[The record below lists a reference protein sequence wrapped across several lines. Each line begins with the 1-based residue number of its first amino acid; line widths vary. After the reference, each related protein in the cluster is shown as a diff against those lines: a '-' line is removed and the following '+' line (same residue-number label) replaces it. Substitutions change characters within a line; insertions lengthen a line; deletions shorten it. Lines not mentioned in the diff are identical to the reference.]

1 MANILNKIGDMIF
14 GPEDYDDE
22 EMTEEEETEEKEEKR
37 GMDFFRRDEVKSE
50 VKKDD
55 FSPRSYKKED
65 DFSRTYGKKG
75 KVVNITSTTQFEVV
89 VLQPESFEEAKDIA
103 DNLKSKKPVIV
114 NLEKIEKEQA
124 RRMVDFVSGASYALG
139 GDIQK
144 ISNMIFLVTPYTV
157 GILGD
162 FKDELKNKGIFP
174 WSY

>member
-1 MANILNKIGDMIF
+1 MKGRQKVANILNKISDMIF
-14 GPEDYDDE
+14 GPEEYDEDIP
-22 EMTEEEETEEKEEKR
+22 EEEEEGTENKFSDPFKR
-37 GMDFFRRDEVKSE
+37 
-50 VKKDD
+50 DD
-55 FSPRSYKKED
+55 FKHEVKKED
-65 DFSRTYGKKG
+65 DFIRPYGKKG

-89 VLQPESFEEAKDIA
+89 VLQPEAFEEAKDIA

-124 RRMVDFVSGASYALG
+124 RRMVDFVSGSAYALG

>member
-1 MANILNKIGDMIF
+1 MGILNKIGDMIF
-14 GPEDYDDE
+14 GPEEYA
-22 EMTEEEETEEKEEKR
+22 EETEGLEFENEVKDEIKKDSKK
-37 GMDFFRRDEVKSE
+37 DFFAPREESKRDDEIL
-50 VKKDD
+50 
-55 FSPRSYKKED
+55 RS
-65 DFSRTYGKKG
+65 SGRKG
-75 KVVNITSTTQFEVV
+75 KVVNITSTTQFKVV
-89 VLQPESFEEAKDIA
+89 VLQPESFEEAREIA
-103 DNLKSKKPVIV
+103 DNLKSNKPVIV

-144 ISNMIFLVTPYTV
+144 ISNMIFLVTPYNV

>member
-1 MANILNKIGDMIF
+1 MGNILNKISDMIF
-14 GPEDYDDE
+14 GPEEYEDE
-22 EMTEEEETEEKEEKR
+22 IMTEETSYGKEEKK
-37 GMDFFRRDEVKSE
+37 DFFAPREES
-50 VKKDD
+50 KKDD
-55 FSPRSYKKED
+55 EYSKNTKR
-65 DFSRTYGKKG
+65 G
-75 KVVNITSTTQFEVV
+75 KVVNITSTTQFKVV
-89 VLQPESFEEAKDIA
+89 VIQPETFEEAKEIA
-103 DNLKSKKPVIV
+103 DNLKSNKPVIV

-144 ISNMIFLVTPYTV
+144 ISNMIFLVTPYNV

>member
-22 EMTEEEETEEKEEKR
+22 EMTEVEGSEEKEEKR
-37 GMDFFRRDEVKSE
+37 GMDFFRRDELKTE
-50 VKKDD
+50 VKK
-55 FSPRSYKKED
+55 D

>member
-22 EMTEEEETEEKEEKR
+22 ELTEEEEKEEKEEKR
-37 GMDFFRRDEVKSE
+37 GMDFFKHDEVKQDF
-50 VKKDD
+50 KKND
-55 FSPRSYKKED
+55 FTRTRINDD

>member
-1 MANILNKIGDMIF
+1 MANILNKITDMIF
-14 GPEDYDDE
+14 GPEEYDDE
-22 EMTEEEETEEKEEKR
+22 DDILEEEEDVATDNKFSDPFKKEEPKKY
-37 GMDFFRRDEVKSE
+37 DFGRD
-50 VKKDD
+50 
-55 FSPRSYKKED
+55 SYKREYKRED
-65 DFSRTYGKKG
+65 ETSRPYGKKG

-89 VLQPESFEEAKDIA
+89 VLQPEAFEEAKDIA

-124 RRMVDFVSGASYALG
+124 RRMVDFVSGAAYALG

>member
-1 MANILNKIGDMIF
+1 MGILNKIGDMIF
-14 GPEDYDDE
+14 GPEEYEDE
-22 EMTEEEETEEKEEKR
+22 TAAEEIAEAKEEAPR
-37 GMDFFRRDEVKSE
+37 AERRDFTSHRDEVKR
-50 VKKDD
+50 DD
-55 FSPRSYKKED
+55 DREFLRG
-65 DFSRTYGKKG
+65 SRKS
-75 KVVNITSTTQFEVV
+75 KVVNITSTTQFKVV
-89 VLQPESFEEAKDIA
+89 VIQPESFEEAREIA
-103 DNLKSKKPVIV
+103 ENLKANKPVIV

-144 ISNMIFLVTPYTV
+144 ISNMIFLVTPYNV

>member
-22 EMTEEEETEEKEEKR
+22 ELTEEEEATEKEEKR
-37 GMDFFRRDEVKSE
+37 GMDFFRREEPKAE
-50 VKKDD
+50 IKKED
-55 FSPRSYKKED
+55 FSRSYKKED

-124 RRMVDFVSGASYALG
+124 RRMVDFVSGSSYALG

>member
-1 MANILNKIGDMIF
+1 MGILNKIGDMIF
-14 GPEDYDDE
+14 GPEEYADDAE
-22 EMTEEEETEEKEEKR
+22 EMELEGDVKDDFRKEQPKKDLYAPREEA
-37 GMDFFRRDEVKSE
+37 RRDEE
-50 VKKDD
+50 
-55 FSPRSYKKED
+55 REIL
-65 DFSRTYGKKG
+65 RGGARKG
-75 KVVNITSTTQFEVV
+75 KVVNITSTTQFKVV
-89 VLQPESFEEAKDIA
+89 VLQPESFEEAREIA
-103 DNLKSKKPVIV
+103 DNLKANKPVIV

-144 ISNMIFLVTPYTV
+144 ISNMIFLVTPYNV

>member
-1 MANILNKIGDMIF
+1 MANILNKISDMIF
-14 GPEDYDDE
+14 GPEEYEDDY
-22 EMTEEEETEEKEEKR
+22 EEEVLELSPEAPINFKR
-37 GMDFFRRDEVKSE
+37 NDFKKSE
-50 VKKDD
+50 VKND
-55 FSPRSYKKED
+55 FFKETRD
-65 DFSRTYGKKG
+65 QSEVKPYGKKG

>member
-14 GPEDYDDE
+14 GPENYDE
-22 EMTEEEETEEKEEKR
+22 EMRET
-37 GMDFFRRDEVKSE
+37 DEQLDNVRYDDN
-50 VKKDD
+50 KKDD
-55 FSPRSYKKED
+55 YFKRDETRGD
-65 DFSRTYGKKG
+65 DRDYIRPYGKKG
-75 KVVNITSTTQFEVV
+75 KVVNITSTTQFKVV
-89 VLQPESFEEAKDIA
+89 VLQPESFEEAREIA
-103 DNLKSKKPVIV
+103 DNLKANKPVIV

-144 ISNMIFLVTPYTV
+144 ISNMIFLVTPYNV

>member
-1 MANILNKIGDMIF
+1 MANILNKISDMIF
-14 GPEDYDDE
+14 GPEEYDEDIP
-22 EMTEEEETEEKEEKR
+22 EEEESTERQAEVFKR
-37 GMDFFRRDEVKSE
+37 DDFKRDDFIKKDYKRDEDNSVR
-50 VKKDD
+50 
-55 FSPRSYKKED
+55 P
-65 DFSRTYGKKG
+65 YGKKG

-89 VLQPESFEEAKDIA
+89 VLQPESFEEAKDIT

-144 ISNMIFLVTPYTV
+144 ISNMIFLVTPYNV

>member
-1 MANILNKIGDMIF
+1 M
-14 GPEDYDDE
+14 
-22 EMTEEEETEEKEEKR
+22 
-37 GMDFFRRDEVKSE
+37 
-50 VKKDD
+50 
-55 FSPRSYKKED
+55 
-65 DFSRTYGKKG
+65 
-75 KVVNITSTTQFEVV
+75 VNITSTTQFEVV
-89 VLQPESFEEAKDIA
+89 VLQPEAFEEAKDIA

-124 RRMVDFVSGASYALG
+124 RRMVDFVSGAAYALG

>member
-22 EMTEEEETEEKEEKR
+22 EMTEVEGTEEKEEKR
-37 GMDFFRRDEVKSE
+37 GMDFFRRDELKTE
-50 VKKDD
+50 VKK
-55 FSPRSYKKED
+55 D

>member
-22 EMTEEEETEEKEEKR
+22 EMTAEEETEEKEEKR
-37 GMDFFRRDEVKSE
+37 GMDLFRREEPKAE
-50 VKKDD
+50 IKKDD
-55 FSPRSYKKED
+55 FSRSYKKED

-103 DNLKSKKPVIV
+103 DNLKAKKPVIDH
-114 NLEKIEKEQA
+114 LEKIEKEQA
-124 RRMVDFVSGASYALG
+124 RRMVDFVSGSSYALG

>member
-1 MANILNKIGDMIF
+1 MGNILNKISDMIF
-14 GPEDYDDE
+14 GPEEYEDE
-22 EMTEEEETEEKEEKR
+22 IIGEESYKREEKK
-37 GMDFFRRDEVKSE
+37 DFFA
-50 VKKDD
+50 
-55 FSPRSYKKED
+55 PREEAKKED
-65 DFSRTYGKKG
+65 DYKNVKRG
-75 KVVNITSTTQFEVV
+75 KVVNITSTTQFKVV
-89 VLQPESFEEAKDIA
+89 VIQPETFEEAKEIA
-103 DNLKSKKPVIV
+103 DNLKSNKPVIV

-144 ISNMIFLVTPYTV
+144 ISNMIFLVTPYNV

>member
-1 MANILNKIGDMIF
+1 MGILNKIGDMIF
-14 GPEDYDDE
+14 GPEEYDDTAE
-22 EMTEEEETEEKEEKR
+22 DLAMESEAKDEFRREEKR
-37 GMDFFRRDEVKSE
+37 DIFGSREDA
-50 VKKDD
+50 KKDD
-55 FSPRSYKKED
+55 DREVLRSAG
-65 DFSRTYGKKG
+65 RKG
-75 KVVNITSTTQFEVV
+75 KVVNITSTTQFKVV
-89 VLQPESFEEAKDIA
+89 VLQPETFEEAREIA
-103 DNLKSKKPVIV
+103 DNLKSNKPVIV

-144 ISNMIFLVTPYTV
+144 ISNMIFLVTPYNV

>member
-22 EMTEEEETEEKEEKR
+22 EMTEVEGAEEKEEKR
-37 GMDFFRRDEVKSE
+37 GMDFFRRDELNAE
-50 VKKDD
+50 VKK
-55 FSPRSYKKED
+55 D

>member
-1 MANILNKIGDMIF
+1 MANILNKISDMIF
-14 GPEDYDDE
+14 GPEEYDE
-22 EMTEEEETEEKEEKR
+22 NIPEEEGLEKQTETFKHDDFNRDDFKR
-37 GMDFFRRDEVKSE
+37 DFNNRDEDS
-50 VKKDD
+50 
-55 FSPRSYKKED
+55 FARP
-65 DFSRTYGKKG
+65 YGKKG

-89 VLQPESFEEAKDIA
+89 VLQPESFEEAKDIT
-103 DNLKSKKPVIV
+103 DNLKTKKPVIV

-144 ISNMIFLVTPYTV
+144 ISNMIFLVTPYNV

>member
-1 MANILNKIGDMIF
+1 MASILNKIGDMIF
-14 GPEDYDDE
+14 GPENYDE
-22 EMTEEEETEEKEEKR
+22 EVQDIDGRTDEARHDEHNKDEYFKR
-37 GMDFFRRDEVKSE
+37 EDMRGDDRDYIR
-50 VKKDD
+50 
-55 FSPRSYKKED
+55 P
-65 DFSRTYGKKG
+65 YGKKG
-75 KVVNITSTTQFEVV
+75 KVVNITSTTQFKVV
-89 VLQPESFEEAKDIA
+89 VLQPESFEEAREIA
-103 DNLKSKKPVIV
+103 DNLKANKPVIV

-144 ISNMIFLVTPYTV
+144 ISNMIFLVTPYNV

>member
-14 GPEDYDDE
+14 GPEEYDEDDVL
-22 EMTEEEETEEKEEKR
+22 EEEEELEESKFSSSFRKEEPKKF
-37 GMDFFRRDEVKSE
+37 DFGRE
-50 VKKDD
+50 
-55 FSPRSYKKED
+55 YKKEEETL
-65 DFSRTYGKKG
+65 RPYGKKG

-103 DNLKSKKPVIV
+103 DNLKAKKPVIV

-162 FKDELKNKGIFP
+162 FKNELKNQGIFP